1 MKVVVP
7 KAIAPA
13 NYPITPATNGY
24 SNATDFPEW
33 NIATTYALGDK
44 VIVDALKSTFQSLT
58 AGNIGNTP
66 GLVATAYWVRIGA
79 SNAWK
84 PFDAIVSSQSTGYT
98 AASQLLDLMVYRLIG
113 IGRFTTVCV
122 LSTDCASVRVQF
134 SDPDGTNYDKTI
146 NSVDTSL
153 VIDAWTYFFAEL
165 SLIRNFIFDA
175 IDGHGS
181 EPVLVTV
188 SNGGTGEAVLVGEIV
203 IGEAYE
209 LGVCHAGARLSLV
222 DFSRKEA
229 NDFGDLTLVE
239 RAYSFNGAFDIE
251 IPVSRRTRVQTLLAT
266 LRATLCVWFPSETD
280 ANGGIVIYGFPRDFA
295 ITYDTPE
302 RAYATLEIE
311 GLT

>member
-7 KAIAPA
+7 KVIAPA
-13 NYPITPATNGY
+13 NYPITPAANGY
-24 SNATDFPEW
+24 SNATDNPEW
-33 NIATTYALGDK
+33 NAGTTYALGAK
-44 VIVDALKSTFQSLT
+44 VIVDVLKSTFQSLV

-122 LSTDCASVRVQF
+122 LSTDAATVQVQF
-134 SDPDGTNYDKTI
+134 SDPDGTSYDKTI
-146 NSVDTSL
+146 NAVDTTL
-153 VIDAWTYFFAEL
+153 VIDLWTYFFAEL
-165 SLIRNFIFDA
+165 NLVRDFIFDG

-181 EPVLVTV
+181 QPILITV
-188 SNGGTGEAVLVGEIV
+188 ANGGTGVAVLVGEIV
-203 IGEAYE
+203 IGEAFE
-209 LGVCHAGARLSLV
+209 LGDCHAGARLSLV
-222 DFSRKEA
+222 DYSRKEA
-229 NDFGDLTLVE
+229 NAYGDLTLVE
-239 RAYSFNGAFDIE
+239 RAYSFNGSFDIE
-251 IPVSRRTRVQTLLAT
+251 IPVYRRTRVQSLLAS
-266 LRATLCVWFPSETD
+266 LRATLCVWYPSEAD